1 MIYEGLTRL
10 DYYGK
15 PQEALAERIETIDDR
30 NMKFELREAYWTNG
44 DRITSEDFLRSW
56 STVLDPLFPSENA
69 YQLFPIKNA
78 REIKYGRLPKSALGV
93 CCSDE
98 KTLCIEL
105 ENPTPY
111 FCEVLAFDSYY
122 PFHAK
127 TEFISQRNA
136 LPSITCGPFQL
147 QSWKVQ
153 NEMVLSKN
161 PQYWDVDNVEIDG
174 IHIAIMRDEAAS
186 LYLFERGE
194 LDYLGSPLSPLPQEE
209 MAVKRQQ
216 GKLKCLRGC
225 ATYWFMLNTH
235 KPPLTNVKVRRA
247 LAMALNRHALECVLE
262 DGFIPAYWVLPPS
275 LSSGNPPLIRDE
287 SISRAK
293 ELFMEGLGELKMDVA
308 DCEVTLMYQ
317 QSHLHR
323 RVVQVVQQQWQQALG
338 IKVHLVTMDWGEFNR
353 RLKRK
358 DFQIARYGWQ
368 AQFNDPICFL
378 ELFTSPQAISGYNFS
393 GWENHEYDKLITSI
407 RQTSDAERRRRLV
420 AQAEA
425 LLMSEMPII
434 PVFFQ
439 SFCYLKSSNLKRIV
453 LTPNGKIDFRWAFF
467 ETNSKHTDKEK
478 V

>member
-15 PQEALAERIETIDDR
+15 PQEALAEHIEAIDDR
-30 NMKFELREAYWTNG
+30 TFKFRLREAYWTNG
-44 DRITSEDFLRSW
+44 DLIKSEDFRRSW
-56 STVLDPLFPSENA
+56 CAILDPLFASENA
-69 YQLFPIKNA
+69 YQLFPLKNA

-93 CCSDE
+93 HIIDDR
-98 KTLCIEL
+98 TLLIEL

-111 FCEVLAFDSYY
+111 FCEILAFDSFY

-127 TEFISQRNA
+127 TEFTSQRSSI
-136 LPSITCGPFQL
+136 PSITCGPFQL
-147 QSWKVQ
+147 ESWKLQ

-161 PQYWDVDNVEIDG
+161 STYWDADNVAIDG
-174 IHIAIMRDEAAS
+174 IHIAIIRDEGTP

-194 LDYLGSPLSPLPQEE
+194 LDYLGSPLSALSQEE
-209 MAVKRQQ
+209 MAAQRQR
-216 GKLKCLRGC
+216 GELKCLRGSS
-225 ATYWFMLNTH
+225 AYWFMLNTH

-247 LAMALNRHALECVLE
+247 LAMALNRHSLECVLE
-262 DGFIPAYWVLPPS
+262 DGFIPAYWFLPPS

-287 SISRAK
+287 SVRRAK
-293 ELFMEGLGELKMDVA
+293 ELFLEGLKELQMDA
-308 DCEVTLMYQ
+308 DKCEVTLIYH

-378 ELFTSPQAISGYNFS
+378 ELFTSPQTISGYNFS
-393 GWENHEYDKLITSI
+393 GWENREYDQLIASI
-407 RQTSDAERRRRLV
+407 RQTSDPIRRRRLV

-425 LLMSEMPII
+425 LLMKEMPLI

-439 SFCYLKSSNLKRIV
+439 SFCYLKSPKLQRVV

-467 ETNSKHTDKEK
+467 QTHSKNSDQEK